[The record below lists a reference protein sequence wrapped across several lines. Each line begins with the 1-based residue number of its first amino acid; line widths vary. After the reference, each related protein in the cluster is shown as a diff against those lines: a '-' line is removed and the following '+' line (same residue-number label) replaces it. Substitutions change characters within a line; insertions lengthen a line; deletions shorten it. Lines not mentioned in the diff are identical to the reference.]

1 MPELDLIQYLDP
13 ISAIVVMSFI
23 AGWSIRSKQDKAN
36 REYLK
41 SMLDE
46 TEKKLQESDEIC
58 QHRVNDVRED
68 MQSQQRRNDREIDSI
83 RKSHRDEVGTLKGI
97 LQDVMKR
104 LDEIT
109 K

>member
-1 MPELDLIQYLDP
+1 MLEFDFSQLLGPMGGI
-13 ISAIVVMSFI
+13 IAMAFA
-23 AGWSIRSKQDKAN
+23 AGWSVRSKQDKAN

-41 SMLDE
+41 SMLE
-46 TEKKLQESDEIC
+46 LTEKKLEESDKIC
-58 QHRVNDVRED
+58 QHRVDDVRED
-68 MQSQQRRNDREIDSI
+68 MKSQQDRHDREMNSI
-83 RKSHRDEVGTLKGI
+83 RKTHEAEVVTLKQI